1 MASVQATIR
10 ARLSLERD
18 LVRLVDALDHEMGNE
33 EPLAPYYT
41 LFLAI
46 LEGPTGRLR
55 YVNAGHNT
63 QFVLRRDGAEWLPST
78 GRPPGL
84 YPGGGFEE
92 RETRLSAG
100 DALFLFTDGL
110 VEAED
115 EAGEPFGMSRLEAL
129 LQVHRMQG
137 LEQLLGQVGAAV
149 RAHRGPLEAA
159 DDATMVALR
168 FSDGG
173 TAGRA

>member
-1 MASVQATIR
+1 M
-10 ARLSLERD
+10 
-18 LVRLVDALDHEMGNE
+18 
-33 EPLAPYYT
+33 
-41 LFLAI
+41 
-46 LEGPTGRLR
+46 R

-63 QFVLRRDGAEWLPST
+63 QFVLRSDGAEWLPST

-92 RETRLSAG
+92 RVTQLSAG

-115 EAGEPFGMSRLEAL
+115 ESGEPFGMSRLEAL
-129 LQVHRMQG
+129 LSVHRTRG

-168 FSDGG
+168 FSNGAV
-173 TAGRA
+173 AGRA